1 MNKYHR
7 CGYYYYDETLLLSSS
22 VVSHYVTT
30 HYTLHQTMRDEGWG
44 MNNIQYS
51 NMTDK
56 EVIVDNNTSA
66 DIFGDNNDNMMKS
79 IIYHIIIVEVI
90 S

>member
-1 MNKYHR
+1 
-7 CGYYYYDETLLLSSS
+7 
-22 VVSHYVTT
+22 
-30 HYTLHQTMRDEGWG
+30 

-90 S
+90 I